1 MIADLPNL
9 RRVFAERIAFLGG
22 VLPSGGLEI
31 INNQLKSLAAQD
43 TDALSVGFFVGLAVT
58 LWSANSGLKS
68 LFEGMNVA
76 YGETE
81 TAVRVATSSTPIQ
94 AAMGT
99 ARRQVTFRDKQAFW
113 IRVTAAGR
121 PPFELCLYRSV
132 RVKSGLETGGFSG

>member
-1 MIADLPNL
+1 MIRLAAFRTPAES
-9 RRVFAERIAFLGG
+9 FAERIAFLGG

-81 TAVRVATSSTPIQ
+81 MAVRVATSSTPIQ

-121 PPFELCLYRSV
+121 PPFEYVYTDQS
-132 RVKSGLETGGFSG
+132 E